1 MCNQYKVKNYTHYSN
16 LSVLFLVRYRHR
28 DVTQSAQIL
37 AGLDVILKSATTLG
51 KKVKLSSVHI

>member
-16 LSVLFLVRYRHR
+16 RVFYRHR